1 MSYLEKLIFNPT
13 RNSKLYLKHNM
24 KQSPW
29 LSKYFNSSTSKR
41 KEETSEFELGKNF
54 SSLQTIICFGK
65 AIENV
70 RERLDIKFIKD
81 GSLVIL
87 VLGPTSVRSII
98 IYHGLIAIQ

>member
-29 LSKYFNSSTSKR
+29 LSKYFNSSTNKR

-54 SSLQTIICFGK
+54 SSL
-65 AIENV
+65 
-70 RERLDIKFIKD
+70 
-81 GSLVIL
+81 
-87 VLGPTSVRSII
+87 
-98 IYHGLIAIQ
+98 

>member
-13 RNSKLYLKHNM
+13 RNSKLYLKYNM

-54 SSLQTIICFGK
+54 SSL
-65 AIENV
+65 
-70 RERLDIKFIKD
+70 
-81 GSLVIL
+81 
-87 VLGPTSVRSII
+87 
-98 IYHGLIAIQ
+98 